1 MVRRYGSPARIH
13 IETAREV
20 GKSFKDRKEIE
31 KRQEENRKDREK
43 AAAKFREYFPNFV
56 GEPKSKDILKLRL
69 YEQQHG
75 KCLYSGKEINLGRLN
90 EKGYVE
96 IDHALPF
103 SRTWDDSFNN
113 KVLVLGSENQNKGN
127 RTPYEYLNGKDNS
140 REWQEF
146 KARVES
152 SRFPHSKNNG
162 FYCRNL
168 MKKNLKSVI

>member
-1 MVRRYGSPARIH
+1 MRRYGSPARIH

-113 KVLVLGSENQNKGN
+113 KVLVLGSET
-127 RTPYEYLNGKDNS
+127 RTKATKLLTNTSTAKTTAANGRNLK
-140 REWQEF
+140 
-146 KARVES
+146 RVS
-152 SRFPHSKNNG
+152 KPAVSHAVKNNG
-162 FYCRNL
+162 FCCKNS
-168 MKKNLKSVI
+168 MKMALKNAI